1 MADSTITLRVVGDTA
16 KAGNAPAAPTQVP
29 GNAPATAPQAPGAPT
44 APTAAPATAPS
55 TAQNAPANGGK
66 SLAGQIGAMA
76 GGLFLQQGV
85 SALANGLSGFR
96 PDMQKE
102 ANWLGNV
109 GGGALGGAA
118 ARDGWAS
125 LFSDINEAALK
136 AVRSLLGLSDA
147 TTQSADKIQREID
160 KIEQV
165 RLSQAIRVSVRRQDE
180 AFKKSLAPMTQDQ
193 RLNAIGGRM
202 AQLAHGNGE
211 SSVDNLET
219 RLKIM
224 ASKGESESAEY
235 KATFAL
241 YKTQLGRLG
250 RLSSLYDRTEATPPL
265 SLLRPGEVTDSLAK
279 RGGTVGPSVDVA
291 DVNRDLLATLRDF
304 FQAWRTRAANRPDT
318 VRGIE
323 STSGFATTAIL
334 K

>member
-16 KAGNAPAAPTQVP
+16 KAGNAPAAPTQAP

-55 TAQNAPANGGK
+55 TAQGTPANGGK
-66 SLAGQIGAMA
+66 SLAGQIGSFALGWGGQQVVGSLA
-76 GGLFLQQGV
+76 G
-85 SALANGLSGFR
+85 ALGTVPG
-96 PDMQKE
+96 MQRE
-102 ANWLGNV
+102 ANWVGNV
-109 GGGALGGAA
+109 GGGLLGGAA

-193 RLNAIGGRM
+193 RLDAIGGRM

-241 YKTQLGRLG
+241 YKTQLGRLAQLQTL
-250 RLSSLYDRTEATPPL
+250 RFQTEVMPTIMPL
-265 SLLRPGEVTDSLAK
+265 ASGEVTDALAK
-279 RGGTVGPSVDVA
+279 RGGTVGPSVDVGS
-291 DVNRDLLATLRDF
+291 VNKDILAVLKDTYSLLKGRASFPDRLDTEGVGTLVV
-304 FQAWRTRAANRPDT
+304 FQ
-318 VRGIE
+318 
-323 STSGFATTAIL
+323 
-334 K
+334 